1 MRLMGIMMIKHTII
15 LFASNGNNIG
25 KTTTAKQL
33 RGYLHNHFNNPKKE
47 LNEWKVING
56 YMTSVTHT
64 IYNNSFAD
72 PIRKITKSL
81 YYILFNDDRSYTFEG
96 LYNQT
101 YKNLPLSEVFGENKF
116 KDYPELKEKSI
127 RDLVNDT
134 SDQLQNV
141 INENLWAGYAR
152 RDIVFKSI
160 NQNHEANDCIFI
172 YDDFRRPLEYNYL
185 KKNLDSKVY
194 NIITIYLDKEGNKSQ
209 VNTSHEG
216 QLTDFPFDIKFT
228 FKEDYSNIDELFSKI
243 KNLLH

>member
-1 MRLMGIMMIKHTII
+1 MNINKHNII
-15 LFASNGNNIG
+15 LFGSNGNNIG

-81 YYILFNDDRSYTFEG
+81 YDILFNGEQSRTFEE

-101 YKNLPLSEVFGENKF
+101 YKNLPLAEIFSEDKF

-127 RDLVNDT
+127 RFLVNET
-134 SDQLQNV
+134 SDQLQNI

-160 NQNHEANDCIFI
+160 NQNNRANDCIFI

-185 KKNLDSKVY
+185 KKNLNSEVY
-194 NIITIYLDKEGNKSQ
+194 NIITVYLDKEGNKSQ

>member
-1 MRLMGIMMIKHTII
+1 MSINKHNII

-33 RGYLHNHFNNPKKE
+33 KEYLHNPFNAPKKK
-47 LNEWKVING
+47 LDEWKVINDF
-56 YMTSVTHT
+56 MTSVTHT

-81 YYILFNDDRSYTFEG
+81 YEILFNDNLSCTFEE

-101 YKNLPLSEVFGENKF
+101 YKNIPLSVIFGENRF

-134 SDQLQNV
+134 SDQLQK
-141 INENLWAGYAR
+141 ITNENLWAGYAR
-152 RDIVFKSI
+152 RDIVFKTV
-160 NQNHEANDCIFI
+160 NQNNSNSDCILI

-194 NIITIYLDKEGNKSQ
+194 NIITVYLDKEGNKSQ

-216 QLTDFPFDIKFT
+216 QLIDFPFDIKFI

>member
-1 MRLMGIMMIKHTII
+1 MDTSKHTII

-33 RGYLHNHFNNPKKE
+33 NKYLNNHFNISKKE
-47 LNEWKVING
+47 LNEWKIIND
-56 YMTSVTHT
+56 YMTSITYT

-81 YYILFNDDRSYTFEG
+81 YEILFNDNLSCKFEE

-101 YKNLPLSEVFGENKF
+101 YKNVPLSVIFGEDKF

-127 RDLVNDT
+127 RDLVNNT
-134 SDQLQNV
+134 SDQLQKV

-160 NQNHEANDCIFI
+160 NQNHEANNCIFI
-172 YDDFRRPLEYNYL
+172 YDDFRRLLEYDYL
-185 KKNLDSKVY
+185 KKHLDSKFY
-194 NIITIYLDKEGNKSQ
+194 NVITVYLDKEGNKTQ
-209 VNTSHEG
+209 VNTTYEG
-216 QLTDFPFDIKFT
+216 QLKDFLFDIKFT
-228 FKEDYSNIDELFSKI
+228 FKEDYSNIDKLFSEI

>member
-1 MRLMGIMMIKHTII
+1 MNINKHNII

-33 RGYLHNHFNNPKKE
+33 KDYLNSHFNNSDKK
-47 LNEWKVING
+47 LDEWKIVNY
-56 YMTSVTHT
+56 YMTCATHT

-81 YYILFNDDRSYTFEG
+81 YDILFNGEQSRTFEE

-101 YKNLPLSEVFGENKF
+101 YKNLPLAEIFSEDKF

-127 RDLVNDT
+127 RFLVNET
-134 SDQLQNV
+134 SDQLQNI

-152 RDIVFKSI
+152 RDIVFKTI
-160 NQNHEANDCIFI
+160 NQNNTNNDCILI

-185 KKNLDSKVY
+185 KKNLDPKIY
-194 NIITIYLDKEGNKSQ
+194 NIITVYLDKEGNKSQ

-216 QLTDFPFDIKFT
+216 QLIDFPFDIKFT
-228 FKEDYSNIDELFSKI
+228 FKEDYSNIDELFSEI

>member
-1 MRLMGIMMIKHTII
+1 MNINKHNII

-33 RGYLHNHFNNPKKE
+33 KDYLNSHFNNSDKK
-47 LNEWKVING
+47 LDEWKIVNY
-56 YMTSVTHT
+56 YMTCATHT

-81 YYILFNDDRSYTFEG
+81 YDILFNGEQSRTFEE

-101 YKNLPLSEVFGENKF
+101 YKNLPLAEIFSEDKF

-127 RDLVNDT
+127 RFLVNET
-134 SDQLQNV
+134 SDQLQNI

-152 RDIVFKSI
+152 RDIVFKTI
-160 NQNHEANDCIFI
+160 NQNNTNNDCILI

-185 KKNLDSKVY
+185 KKNLDPEIY
-194 NIITIYLDKEGNKSQ
+194 NIITVYLDKKGNKSQ

-216 QLTDFPFDIKFT
+216 QLIDFPFDIKFT
-228 FKEDYSNIDELFSKI
+228 FKEDYSNIDKLFSEI

>member
-1 MRLMGIMMIKHTII
+1 MDINKHNII

-81 YYILFNDDRSYTFEG
+81 YDILFNGEQSRTFEE

-101 YKNLPLSEVFGENKF
+101 YKNLPLAEIFDEDKF

-127 RDLVNDT
+127 RSLVNET
-134 SDQLQNV
+134 SDQLQNI

-152 RDIVFKSI
+152 RDIVFKTI
-160 NQNHEANDCIFI
+160 NQNNTNNDCILI

-185 KKNLDSKVY
+185 KKNLDPKIY
-194 NIITIYLDKEGNKSQ
+194 NIITVYLDKEGNKSQ

-216 QLTDFPFDIKFT
+216 QLIDFPFDIKFT
-228 FKEDYSNIDELFSKI
+228 FKEDYSNIDKLFSEI

>member
-1 MRLMGIMMIKHTII
+1 MDTSKHTII

-25 KTTTAKQL
+25 KTTTATQL
-33 RGYLHNHFNNPKKE
+33 SKYLNNYFNNPKKE
-47 LNEWKVING
+47 LNEWKIINS

-81 YYILFNDDRSYTFEG
+81 YEILFNDNRSCTFEE

-101 YKNLPLSEVFGENKF
+101 YKNVPLSVIFGEDKF

-134 SDQLQNV
+134 SDQLQK
-141 INENLWAGYAR
+141 ITNENLWAGYAR
-152 RDIVFKSI
+152 RDIIFKSI
-160 NQNHEANDCIFI
+160 DQNNTANNCIFI

-185 KKNLDSKVY
+185 KKNLDSKFY
-194 NIITIYLDKEGNKSQ
+194 NIITIYLDKEGNKVQ
-209 VNTSHEG
+209 VNTTYEG
-216 QLTDFPFDIKFT
+216 QLVDFPFDIKFI
-228 FKEDYSNIDELFSKI
+228 FKEDYSNAEELFNLIVNKI
-243 KNLLH
+243 

>member
-1 MRLMGIMMIKHTII
+1 MSINKHNII

-33 RGYLHNHFNNPKKE
+33 KESLHNHFNDPKKK
-47 LNEWKVING
+47 LDEWKVVNDF
-56 YMTSVTHT
+56 MTSVTHT

-81 YYILFNDDRSYTFEG
+81 YEILFNDNRSCTFEE

-101 YKNLPLSEVFGENKF
+101 YKNVPLSVIFGEDRF

-127 RDLVNDT
+127 RNLVNDT
-134 SDQLQNV
+134 SDQLQK
-141 INENLWAGYAR
+141 ITNENLWAGYAR
-152 RDIVFKSI
+152 RDIIFKSI
-160 NQNHEANDCIFI
+160 NQNNRANDCIFI
-172 YDDFRRPLEYNYL
+172 YDDLRRPLEYNYL
-185 KKNLDSKVY
+185 KKNLDSEVY
-194 NIITIYLDKEGNKSQ
+194 NIITVYLDKEGNKSQ
-209 VNTSHEG
+209 VNTTYEG

>member
-1 MRLMGIMMIKHTII
+1 MNMNKHNII
-15 LFASNGNNIG
+15 LFASNGNNVG

-33 RGYLHNHFNNPKKE
+33 KEYLNNHFNNPKKE
-47 LNEWKVING
+47 LNEWEVING

-81 YYILFNDDRSYTFEG
+81 YDILFNGEQSCTFEE

-101 YKNLPLSEVFGENKF
+101 YKNSPLSEIFSEDKF

-127 RDLVNDT
+127 RSLVNET
-134 SDQLQNV
+134 SDQLQNI

-152 RDIVFKSI
+152 RDIVFKTI
-160 NQNHEANDCIFI
+160 NQNNTNNHCILI

-185 KKNLDSKVY
+185 KKNLDPKIY
-194 NIITIYLDKEGNKSQ
+194 NIITVYLDKEGNKSQ

-228 FKEDYSNIDELFSKI
+228 FKEDYSNTDELFSKI